1 MITIY
6 ISAVMHFAIPVVSP
20 FLYIVVPVKEKLK
33 PSIVIHIVV
42 PLSILDSRYGYTG
55 YHPPLTPCRAELGIP
70 GVSGADRENPRPAA
84 SHHDL
89 RTDFRPWHLSDL
101 MIFFGIFIK
110 LDFMIH

>member
-1 MITIY
+1 MTIY
-6 ISAVMHFAIPVVSP
+6 ICCDAFRYTCGISF
-20 FLYIVVPVKEKLK
+20 FLIVVPVKEKLK

-55 YHPPLTPCRAELGIP
+55 YHPPLIPCRAELGIP

-89 RTDFRPWHLSDL
+89 RTDFRPWHLFDL